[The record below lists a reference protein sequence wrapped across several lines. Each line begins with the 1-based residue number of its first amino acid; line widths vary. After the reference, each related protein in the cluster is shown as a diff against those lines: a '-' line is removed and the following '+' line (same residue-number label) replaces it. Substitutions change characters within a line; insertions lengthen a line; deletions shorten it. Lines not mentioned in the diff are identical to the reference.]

1 MIKQLIRCLPDS
13 ILDAVNAHSLA
24 ELNKRKLIIWSED
37 MPVVEPDDEHLAY
50 NLAARFSEVTP
61 ENLIDVFQAL
71 ATIYTNYGNC
81 LALTYL
87 MEISAEYFGIIE
99 EDKCTTNTTT

>member
-1 MIKQLIRCLPDS
+1 MVIKSLIRCLPDS
-13 ILDAVNAHSLA
+13 ILDSVNAHSLA
-24 ELNKRKLIIWSED
+24 ELDRRNLIIWSED
-37 MPVVEPDDEHLAY
+37 MPVIEPDDEHSAY
-50 NLAARFSEVTP
+50 NLAARFSKVTP
-61 ENLIDVFQAL
+61 ENMSEVLKAL

-99 EDKCTTNTTT
+99 EDKCTTT